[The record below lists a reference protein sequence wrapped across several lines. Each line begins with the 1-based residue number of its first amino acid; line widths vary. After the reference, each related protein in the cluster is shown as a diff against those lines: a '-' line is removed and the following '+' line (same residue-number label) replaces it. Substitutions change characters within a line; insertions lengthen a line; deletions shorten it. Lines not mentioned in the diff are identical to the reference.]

1 VGWEEM
7 TEAAMTQ
14 QLRSCLARSQK
25 DTAAVVPPLA
35 PAQDTARLQKHISL
49 VLERLS
55 KGMRLSSSNTEV
67 NSAAL

>member
-1 VGWEEM
+1 M
-7 TEAAMTQ
+7 THL
-14 QLRSCLARSQK
+14 LRSCLARSQK

-55 KGMRLSSSNTEV
+55 KGMRLSSSNTDIS
-67 NSAAL
+67 SAAQCQL